1 MKMSILVYTRWTT
14 RKPNSKPQI
23 QMIQAQKTP
32 GKEWSLWPANNQ
44 HLMLIIRIRTM
55 KDTKPFKPET
65 VTPKW
70 KQVWFKLSTM
80 RSPCNQKVFLDL
92 LNLFNPRLFQSRQ
105 KTSQFIRQIS
115 PGSYRD
121 KKLQSR
127 IPIKFRPCMNNSLN
141 LLWRPHPNFNNP
153 HLHLKDCLICQT
165 SLSKELRKLS
175 RKFFRNQSKS
185 QLPRT
190 CYHPKAAL
198 SKIVANSLNFNSIL
212 LVQSKSNKAISLET
226 STKGTTETF
235 CNSKSIRFSV
245 EECPEVSH
253 NRTIT
258 SRTKRK
264 LSI

>member
-1 MKMSILVYTRWTT
+1 
-14 RKPNSKPQI
+14 
-23 QMIQAQKTP
+23 
-32 GKEWSLWPANNQ
+32 
-44 HLMLIIRIRTM
+44 MLIIRIRNM

-105 KTSQFIRQIS
+105 KTSKFIRQIR
-115 PGSYRD
+115 PESYKDR
-121 KKLQSR
+121 KLQSR
-127 IPIKFRPCMNNSLN
+127 IPIRILQCMNNSLN
-141 LLWRPHPNFNNP
+141 LLWKPHQNLNKP

-165 SLSKELRKLS
+165 SRSKELWKLS
-175 RKFFRNQSKS
+175 RRFFRNHSKS
-185 QLPRT
+185 PLPKT

-235 CNSKSIRFSV
+235 CNSKSFRCSV
-245 EECPEVSH
+245 EDFPEVFH